1 MPTNHYFQSGV
12 PMGRRSEQN
21 LYEDLIIEC
30 LRIYGHYV
38 YYVPRKK
45 FNQDLILNEDVL
57 NSYEHAYPIEMY
69 LENVQGFEGEGELL
83 SKFGVELRDTATFVV
98 SRRRWSQ
105 LVNHYGQTILDRPA
119 EGDVVYFPQTKS
131 IFEIRKVIGN
141 QPFYQAGALYVYKL
155 SCELMQYSLENFD
168 TGVTEIDGLPD
179 AVQDQLLTSN
189 YELTLEN
196 AGALLTEF
204 DEPIMLENYNT
215 DSFTLQGET
224 ITDAQNLKFDTDIDD
239 ILDFTERNPFGEVA
253 RA

>member
-1 MPTNHYFQSGV
+1 
-12 PMGRRSEQN
+12 
-21 LYEDLIIEC
+21 
-30 LRIYGHYV
+30 
-38 YYVPRKK
+38 
-45 FNQDLILNEDVL
+45 
-57 NSYEHAYPIEMY
+57 
-69 LENVQGFEGEGELL
+69 
-83 SKFGVELRDTATFVV
+83 
-98 SRRRWSQ
+98 
-105 LVNHYGQTILDRPA
+105 
-119 EGDVVYFPQTKS
+119 
-131 IFEIRKVIGN
+131 
-141 QPFYQAGALYVYKL
+141 
-155 SCELMQYSLENFD
+155 MQYSLENFD